1 MNAELYGRVTD
12 SFLGMKFPLYDAV
25 GGYERWASMFEAI
38 RPYTEPRHPSQL
50 YEAFLEGLVLALIS
64 FLIGYLSEKN
74 KKIRPGTRLWVWIL
88 LYGLFRTLIEQF
100 ARDITEWTIGP
111 ITAGAIYSV
120 PMVIIGAVMLIYIY
134 TRKDNKDNNAILEVN
149 TKESK
154 KNKKK

>member
-25 GGYERWASMFEAI
+25 GGYERWASILPAI
-38 RPYTEPRHPSQL
+38 RPYTELRHPSQL
-50 YEAFLEGLVLALIS
+50 YEAFLEGIVLALVS
-64 FLIGYLSEKN
+64 LLIGYLSEKN
-74 KKIRPGTRLWVWIL
+74 KNIRKGTRLWVWIL

-100 ARDITEWTIGP
+100 ARDITEWTVGP

-120 PMVIIGAVMLIYIY
+120 PMFIIGIVMLVYIY
-134 TRKDNKDNNAILEVN
+134 TRKDYNPALEVN
-149 TKESK
+149 TKEAK